1 LWGTIVY
8 PDETIQLPATLR
20 NQIWTPSPFS
30 TPVPSGLPWT
40 RWDANKHLVYVLEQQ
55 YSSMATEPDPRMNV
69 ASAIGILDGALAL
82 HTSIQQS
89 NVFLADRTN
98 TYQANW
104 KLALEDLLKDNK
116 ADFDFLAL
124 MS

>member
-1 LWGTIVY
+1 MFPL
-8 PDETIQLPATLR
+8 Q
-20 NQIWTPSPFS
+20 Q
-30 TPVPSGLPWT
+30 PVPEWSLWSCQNGPF
-40 RWDANKHLVYVLEQQ
+40 AHCHQH
-55 YSSMATEPDPRMNV
+55 PRKNV

-104 KLALEDLLKDNK
+104 KLALEDLLKDNR